1 MPREIHHHGEVLE
14 AIRRTDIIAELM
26 DQTGGQFDHELDL
39 EVIVYG
45 RNYSGKKVGPYA
57 HLLVYEP
64 EEEIITQGDWG
75 GNTFYV
81 GIEGD
86 LNVFVNLPS
95 GERKLVDT
103 QKPGKSF
110 GEMSVLAGLPRT
122 ATLSVPEGRTA
133 KVLMIERPAL
143 RLLRKLP
150 KFGQMLD
157 QVYRKN
163 GLRRTVDD
171 VLDLHQGPDGKA
183 LAARLTPLA
192 DFRIY
197 RKQQILARAG
207 ETIDRVFFVR
217 HGWLRRDADRPSADR
232 EVIPD
237 YFGPGSCLGLHSLGA
252 NDRWPGTI
260 TVLAHAEIME
270 IPVSALRDD
279 DELRAAIK
287 GVFQTEAL
295 DKRSGTS
302 RHSGAAR
309 ATESEI
315 ATGLM
320 DGSNLLVMDMD
331 LCVRCGNCSMACHQV
346 HGHSRLVRRGISI
359 NRPVQPSA
367 ARIQNI
373 LAPSVCLHCQDP
385 ECLTGCPTGAIGRM
399 PGGQIDIDPRTCIG
413 CGDCATQC
421 GYNAISMIPRRS
433 GAPANP
439 TSLIGMLSLSPA
451 PLPPAVS
458 EITDLLA
465 VKCNL
470 CENTGVN
477 PPGAA
482 KPAYSCEENCPT
494 GALLRVN
501 PREYFAEAGAAIGLV
516 YRDKTHAIGR
526 NIHRQDSV
534 ARWWHVAGALVTVV
548 LTGLSVWLAVRHGL
562 DGRLRGTWLT
572 ARWITGLI
580 GLVGIA
586 AAMTYPRRKR
596 IYRRRAG
603 PLRYWLLAHLYA
615 GVSAGL
621 LLLLHGGSNVGGLL
635 TTSLMISFDLVI
647 ATGLFGLACFLLVPR
662 LLTQIEGEP
671 LLLEDLEKRRGEL
684 RATLAAMR
692 KEGSAVATTIETQI
706 VPRFFSLRGLL
717 NQLVR
722 REPLTDAR
730 ATARTGFKPLIDAA
744 QEAVE
749 RTRLIEAIETCV
761 TLRRL
766 DALIYLH
773 RSLKA
778 WLAPHIISTSLM
790 LALMLVHI
798 IQVVYF
804 AVR

>member
-1 MPREIHHHGEVLE
+1 MPQEIHHHGEVLE

-26 DQTGGQFDHELDL
+26 DQTNGQYDHELDL

-57 HLLVYEP
+57 HLLTYESN
-64 EEEIITQGDWG
+64 EEIITQGDWG

-81 GIEGD
+81 GVEGE
-86 LNVFVNLPS
+86 LNVFVNLPN

-122 ATLSVPEGRTA
+122 ATLAVPDGGSA

-157 QVYRKN
+157 QVYRNN

-171 VLDLHQGPDGKA
+171 VLDLHRGPDGKA
-183 LAARLTPLA
+183 LAARLTPIA
-192 DFRIY
+192 EFRIY
-197 RKQQILARAG
+197 RKQQFMARAG
-207 ETIDRVFFVR
+207 DPIDRVFFVR
-217 HGWLRRDADRPSADR
+217 HGWLRRTAPVH
-232 EVIPD
+232 EVTPD
-237 YFGPGSCLGLHSLGA
+237 YFGPGSCLGLSVLNGA
-252 NDRWPGTI
+252 KQWPGDL
-260 TVLAHAEIME
+260 TVLAHAEILE
-270 IPVSALRDD
+270 IPTAALRNDA
-279 DELRAAIK
+279 ELSASIAGIFGAPEPNKPGNGQAA
-287 GVFQTEAL
+287 
-295 DKRSGTS
+295 
-302 RHSGAAR
+302 GAA
-309 ATESEI
+309 TEREI
-315 ATGLM
+315 ATGLI

-359 NRPVQPSA
+359 KRPVKPA
-367 ARIQNI
+367 AQRIQNI

-421 GYNAISMIPRRS
+421 GYNAISMIPRKA
-433 GAPANP
+433 GAPPNP
-439 TSLIGMLSLSPA
+439 TSILSMLSLA
-451 PLPPAVS
+451 ATPLPPAVS

-470 CENTGVN
+470 CENTGLN

-501 PREYFAEAGAAIGLV
+501 PREYFSEAGSGIGLV

-526 NIHRQDSV
+526 NIHRKDSV
-534 ARWWHVAGALVTVV
+534 ARRWHFAGTAISV
-548 LTGLSVWLAVRHGL
+548 LLAGLAVWLAVRHGL

-572 ARWITGLI
+572 VRWITGLI

-603 PLRYWLLAHLYA
+603 PLRYWMLAHLYA
-615 GVSAGL
+615 GVLAGL
-621 LLLLHGGSNVGGLL
+621 LLLLHGGRNVGGLL

-647 ATGLFGLACFLLVPR
+647 ATGLFGLACFILVPR
-662 LLTQIEGEP
+662 LLTKIEGEP
-671 LLLEDLEKRRGEL
+671 LLLEDLEKRREEL
-684 RATLAAMR
+684 RSTLGALRGGATSLSAA
-692 KEGSAVATTIETQI
+692 IETRV
-706 VPRFFSLRGLL
+706 VPHFFSVGGLL
-717 NQLVR
+717 RQFTR
-722 REPLTDAR
+722 REPLTDAL
-730 ATARTGFKPLIDAA
+730 ATARSEFRAVIEGFP
-744 QEAVE
+744 V
-749 RTRLIEAIETCV
+749 RTDREQLIEAIESCV
-761 TLRRL
+761 MLRRT

-773 RSLKA
+773 RLLKA
-778 WLAPHIISTSLM
+778 WLAPHIVSTSLM
-790 LALMLVHI
+790 LVLMLVHI